1 MRPIFI
7 SAGILAAVGV
17 GWFLTQH
24 ASSLPLA
31 PRSYDQLTPGTLIEW
46 CGEPLQDHV
55 ESNPKITSVK
65 YRTLV
70 YPGRETGTLVNVEFM
85 SGNVTGGQFYFNGA
99 RLALEKGP
107 QDSHF
112 TFQIEKRMRHL
123 HLDCLP

>member
-1 MRPIFI
+1 MRLIFI

-31 PRSYDQLTPGTLIEW
+31 PRSYDQLTPETVIEW

-55 ESNPKITSVK
+55 ESNPEITSVK

-107 QDSHF
+107 QDPRF
-112 TFQIEKRMRHL
+112 TLIEKRMRHL
-123 HLDCLP
+123 YLDCLP